1 MGVLLTETE
10 MDEIAFRTHAR
21 VGNYHKNENISPK
34 NWGEGTIGLLQ
45 EGIVYLCVE
54 NERYERNILQ
64 VFRPGDMLHADML
77 IGVRRGVSY
86 LIAKYPSRVLMVREE
101 ELKHLA
107 RSYERWRTRL
117 ETLLVHVLPQRMLAN
132 SYMLHQRSPRM
143 KLLAYFRQECALQE
157 TNALTLPMP
166 FSDLAEYLGVDRSA
180 MMKEMT
186 RLKQEGI
193 VTGTRR
199 SIVFHDMAE

>member
-64 VFRPGDMLHADML
+64 VFRPGDMLP
-77 IGVRRGVSY
+77 VSY
-86 LIAKYPSRVLMVREE
+86 T
-101 ELKHLA
+101 HLRA
-107 RSYERWRTRL
+107 H
-117 ETLLVHVLPQRMLAN
+117 ET
-132 SYMLHQRSPRM
+132 
-143 KLLAYFRQECALQE
+143 
-157 TNALTLPMP
+157 
-166 FSDLAEYLGVDRSA
+166 
-180 MMKEMT
+180 
-186 RLKQEGI
+186 
-193 VTGTRR
+193 
-199 SIVFHDMAE
+199 